1 MRLAHAN
8 ETRGKRSK
16 RVNHAIKPGRPVLAG
31 TGAAS
36 RHRPRAVRLLRPDS
50 AGKTGTVPRTP
61 GVIPIGVDTAWYAR
75 RVGVGSEPASEVAA
89 PEIKR
94 LDWRRL
100 LAWRC
105 FIAGGQNRPERP
117 WQQKRENAKAP
128 RNAKRLCLRQ
138 RHRVGAGVLSVSTWP
153 PMYPHARNLGVSWRL
168 GVSTFLSVTRDGGW
182 SMITLSGQRFNALSA
197 YQRNAR
203 ETFKACKS
211 CDQTMR

>member
-36 RHRPRAVRLLRPDS
+36 RHRPRAVRLLRPDR

-128 RNAKRLCLRQ
+128 RNAKRLCLRHAIASAPPCCQFQ
-138 RHRVGAGVLSVSTWP
+138 RDPQCIRTHAILAFLGALAFQLS
-153 PMYPHARNLGVSWRL
+153 YPSPGTAVR
-168 GVSTFLSVTRDGGW
+168 
-182 SMITLSGQRFNALSA
+182 A
-197 YQRNAR
+197 
-203 ETFKACKS
+203 
-211 CDQTMR
+211 

>member
-16 RVNHAIKPGRPVLAG
+16 RVNHAIKPGRPVLAE

-128 RNAKRLCLRQ
+128 RNAKFALAATSLR
-138 RHRVGAGVLSVSTWP
+138 RPWLAGPFRPRP
-153 PMYPHARNLGVSWRL
+153 PIYPHAHDLGVAWRP
-168 GVSTFLSVTRDGGW
+168 GVSTVLLAIAEDGW
-182 SMITLSGQRFNALSA
+182 HEVMRLAPP
-197 YQRNAR
+197 NAR
-203 ETFKACKS
+203 NRCLGARTSRHASRPAYGDEVN
-211 CDQTMR
+211 R